1 MRKTFL
7 STIISIT
14 FGLAVTSAFADNPA
28 DKPFSPDEVVA
39 NDLKIS
45 QNDLKIQEEIADPFK
60 AMLKSRLTQE
70 EYEYINKK
78 ELDENNLTD
87 KDVELFNKALGV
99 PLTKQQ
105 YLDAIKAGLAEQK
118 REEQSLMFAEINYP
132 ISSDVYRSYVKHT
145 DFQNEQATENVEVKV
160 DKPTQNINTPN
171 NINPRNLNSNLY
183 FASLPFEYAIKT
195 VYGTGEKILAEFVDV
210 ECPYCANQSAVFEQ
224 NKDLVNTTV
233 YQFLVNNSD
242 RKETKEKNNYFWC
255 ADNREALLKSWQIYW
270 NQAVQSGTD
279 VDSAF
284 LAWKLK
290 EGVKNVDKCNDPTEY
305 NRVWM
310 NGFNGKA
317 TPLNITPTLSII
329 NQAINFHETS
339 FIEYERYFKPILSE
353 KQLAELDYS
362 PLEKEFG
369 INVKEMQ
376 TFYDEAKKSITIE
389 KK

>member
-60 AMLKSRLTQE
+60 AMLKSRLTPE

-105 YLDAIKAGLAEQK
+105 YLDAIKAGLSEQK
-118 REEQSLMFAEINYP
+118 REEQALMFAEINYP

-242 RKETKEKNNYFWC
+242 RKETKEKNNYLQGLTTKTWIKYLF
-255 ADNREALLKSWQIYW
+255 
-270 NQAVQSGTD
+270 
-279 VDSAF
+279 
-284 LAWKLK
+284 
-290 EGVKNVDKCNDPTEY
+290 
-305 NRVWM
+305 
-310 NGFNGKA
+310 
-317 TPLNITPTLSII
+317 
-329 NQAINFHETS
+329 
-339 FIEYERYFKPILSE
+339 
-353 KQLAELDYS
+353 
-362 PLEKEFG
+362 
-369 INVKEMQ
+369 
-376 TFYDEAKKSITIE
+376 
-389 KK
+389 